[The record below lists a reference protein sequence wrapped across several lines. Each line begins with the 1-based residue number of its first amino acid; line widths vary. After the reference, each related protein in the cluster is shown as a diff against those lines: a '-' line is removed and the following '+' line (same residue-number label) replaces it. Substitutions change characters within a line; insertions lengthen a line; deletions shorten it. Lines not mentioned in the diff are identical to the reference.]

1 MYASGLRRRYEDNL
15 SEDDRRGCVIAMVA
29 TAVVCVS
36 AVLSWRELVYLARSD
51 FIDAEVLRVYEVRGR
66 GRGTFVDFQFVDPGT
81 KQRRRHSHKVRLG
94 YQPPPGPLRVEFV
107 SGAGSFARIAGHTQ
121 RWSLWVFGG
130 SLGVATIFVVR
141 VSREAN
147 APIRRKK
154 RYIRDDFD

>member
-15 SEDDRRGCVIAMVA
+15 SDDDRRGCVIAMVA

-51 FIDAEVLRVYEVRGR
+51 IIDADVLRVYEVRGR
-66 GRGTFVDFQFVDPGT
+66 GRGTVVDFQFVDPGT
-81 KQRRRHSHKVRLG
+81 NQRRRHSHKVRLG

-107 SGAGSFARIAGHTQ
+107 SGASSFARIAGHTQ

-130 SLGVATIFVVR
+130 SLVVAAVFLVR
-141 VSREAN
+141 VYREAN
-147 APIRRKK
+147 EPVRRRPK
-154 RYIRDDFD
+154 RPDF